1 MTVTADAPAAA
12 PASESTAPRPAPTG
26 LAGVL
31 GTSDHKAI
39 GRIWLV
45 TALVH
50 LALVGVVALL
60 ISIERIDVGRLSIIH
75 QDWAVQADTFRFIA
89 GVFLLAVPLT
99 LAVATA
105 VVPLQVGAPTIAFP
119 RAAAAAAWG
128 YLIGGGLL
136 IASYAMK
143 GGAGGSDKDGVVLF
157 TLAFGMVLVSLAVGW
172 ICVATTVLALRTT
185 GMGLRRVPLFAWS
198 CLVAG
203 SVWLLTLPALLGLLV
218 LSYLDVRYDGF
229 LDGSATGLYGRI
241 SWVFGTP
248 AVYLLAIPVLGYV
261 ASVVPV
267 FLQTRHHLHRVA
279 LGLIGL
285 LGALSFGAWTLPE
298 IGGAQNWLYEWP
310 WVVVSVAAIVPL
322 LGLAGL
328 WAATARKGK
337 VVLASPLLFGVVAFL
352 LALLGVAAGA
362 LQAIKPITTLADG
375 DAQTRLWG
383 TSWSNGVT
391 ALLLL
396 AAVTA
401 AIGGVVYWAPKLLG
415 RRVNEAGA
423 RLVAL
428 LILVGAG
435 VGGVTTLLAGLFG
448 DPASILQ
455 PALDNAD
462 TVKALDTVTAIADG
476 VLVLGGVVL
485 ILLLL
490 QAALSKGAVAD
501 DPWGGH
507 TLEWA
512 TTSPPP
518 IGNFASIPPVTSE
531 APLYDARHAE
541 EAEA

>member
-31 GTSDHKAI
+31 GTGDHKAV

-45 TALVH
+45 AALVH

-60 ISIERIDVGRLSIIH
+60 ISIERIDVGSFSIIH
-75 QDWAVQADTFRFIA
+75 ADWAVQADTFRFIA

-136 IASYAMK
+136 VASYAMK

-157 TLAFGMVLVSLAVGW
+157 TLAFGMVLVSLAVAW

-203 SVWLLTLPALLGLLV
+203 SVWVLTLPALLGLLV
-218 LSYLDVRYDGF
+218 LSYLDARYDGF
-229 LDGSATGLYGRI
+229 LDGTDTGLYGRI

-267 FLQTRHHLHRVA
+267 FFQTRHHLHRVA
-279 LGLIGL
+279 LGLVGV
-285 LGALSFGAWTLPE
+285 LGALSFGAWTLPQ
-298 IGGAQNWLYEWP
+298 IDGAQTWLYEWP

-322 LGLAGL
+322 LGIAGL

-337 VVLASPLLFGVVAFL
+337 VVLASPLLFGIVAFL

-362 LQAIKPITTLADG
+362 VQAIKPIKTLADG

-383 TSWSNGVT
+383 TSWSTGVT

-396 AAVTA
+396 AAITA

-415 RRVNEAGA
+415 RRVHEGGA

-428 LILVGAG
+428 LILAGAG

-448 DPASILQ
+448 EPASILQ
-455 PALDNAD
+455 AAADNAD
-462 TVKALDTVTAIADG
+462 TVKALDTITAVADA
-476 VLVLGGVVL
+476 VLVLGGLVL

-490 QAALSKGAVAD
+490 QAALSKGEVAD
-501 DPWGGH
+501 DPWGGQ

-518 IGNFASIPPVTSE
+518 VGNFASIPPVTSE
-531 APLYDARHAE
+531 AQVFDARHAKE
-541 EAEA
+541 DEA